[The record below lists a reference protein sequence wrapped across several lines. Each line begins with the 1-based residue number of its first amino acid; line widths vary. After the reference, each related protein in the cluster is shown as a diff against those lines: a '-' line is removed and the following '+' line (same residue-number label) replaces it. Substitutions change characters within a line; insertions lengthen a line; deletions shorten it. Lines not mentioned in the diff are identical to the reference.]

1 MINNLPALIFI
12 CGFMGTGKT
21 TVGRELAEKLSLSFL
36 DLDEEIEREA
46 GKSIAE
52 IFEDEG
58 ESAFRKMERD
68 TLLEVIR
75 NFKGVVALGGGTLQN
90 QHIVDHIKVN
100 GLLIFIETPFSVI
113 FQRIMNEP
121 HRPLLLNEE
130 GSLKKKEILKK
141 QLNSL
146 YRKRLPFYEQAELKI
161 TGEEA
166 GAKEDVVER
175 LLKKIRYH
183 VSHY

>member
-1 MINNLPALIFI
+1 M
-12 CGFMGTGKT
+12 
-21 TVGRELAEKLSLSFL
+21 AEKLSLPFL
-36 DLDEEIEREA
+36 DLDERIEQEA

-52 IFEDEG
+52 IFEEER

-68 TLLEVIR
+68 ALLDVVR

-121 HRPLLLNEE
+121 HRPLLLDEE
-130 GSLKKKEILKK
+130 GSLKDKEVLKK

-161 TGEEA
+161 SGEVAAASE
-166 GAKEDVVER
+166 GVVDR

>member
-1 MINNLPALIFI
+1 M
-12 CGFMGTGKT
+12 
-21 TVGRELAEKLSLSFL
+21 AEKLSLSFL
-36 DLDEEIEREA
+36 DLDERIEQEA

-52 IFEDEG
+52 IFEEEG

-68 TLLEVIR
+68 ALLEVVR

-121 HRPLLLNEE
+121 HRPLLLDEE
-130 GSLKKKEILKK
+130 GSLKGKEVLKK

-161 TGEEA
+161 SGEVAAASE
-166 GAKEDVVER
+166 GVVDR